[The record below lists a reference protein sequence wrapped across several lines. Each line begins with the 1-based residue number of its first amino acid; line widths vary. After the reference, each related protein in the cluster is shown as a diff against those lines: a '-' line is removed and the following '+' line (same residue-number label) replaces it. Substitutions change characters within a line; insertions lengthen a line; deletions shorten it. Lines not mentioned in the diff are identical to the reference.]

1 MEMEQLTDDAV
12 EARKR
17 GMSYG
22 KYMAMK
28 HQEQAKERI
37 PEKENTEKETA
48 KRTVLCAI
56 CGEVIHNAVRNQK
69 YCTGECADIAMDR
82 RRLESRKR
90 RKEKPFIGVETKTCE
105 YCGCE
110 YIPEDGRKRRTCGV
124 RCRRLL
130 NNRETLE
137 KYHKNRGME
146 MPDK

>member
-1 MEMEQLTDDAV
+1 MDQLTEDAV
-12 EARKR
+12 DARKK

-28 HQEQAKERI
+28 HQERKPQKEAAGE
-37 PEKENTEKETA
+37 PVKK
-48 KRTVLCAI
+48 TVYCAI
-56 CGEVIHNAVRNQK
+56 CGAVIQNAVRNQK

-82 RRLESRKR
+82 QRMESRKR
-90 RKEKPFIGVETKTCE
+90 RKENPFIGVETKTCE

-110 YIPEDGRKRRTCGV
+110 YIPDDGRKRRTCGV

-137 KYHKNRGME
+137 KYHQKRGVAVQ
-146 MPDK
+146 DK

>member
-1 MEMEQLTDDAV
+1 MDQLTEDAV
-12 EARKR
+12 DARKK

-28 HQEQAKERI
+28 QQEQDKERM
-37 PEKENTEKETA
+37 PEKEKTDK
-48 KRTVLCAI
+48 KTVLCAI
-56 CGEVIHNAVRNQK
+56 CGAVIQNAVRNQK

-82 RRLESRKR
+82 QRLESRKR
-90 RKEKPFIGVETKTCE
+90 RKENPFIGVETKTCE

-110 YIPEDGRKRRTCGV
+110 YIPDDGRKRRTCGV

-137 KYHKNRGME
+137 KYHKKRGVAVQ
-146 MPDK
+146 DK